1 MASINKP
8 GGGITITFAP
18 KNDDVRKI
26 LVKYKEQN
34 MVLTDYICDAI
45 RFYEKNKMQYSNNKD
60 NIEIK
65 ELIKAEIDKALK
77 NISLTDLNQIQK
89 VKVNENIVD
98 LEDDINND
106 FINTDE
112 D

>member
-26 LVKYKEQN
+26 LVKYKEQK

-65 ELIKAEIDKALK
+65 ELIK
-77 NISLTDLNQIQK
+77 
-89 VKVNENIVD
+89 VD